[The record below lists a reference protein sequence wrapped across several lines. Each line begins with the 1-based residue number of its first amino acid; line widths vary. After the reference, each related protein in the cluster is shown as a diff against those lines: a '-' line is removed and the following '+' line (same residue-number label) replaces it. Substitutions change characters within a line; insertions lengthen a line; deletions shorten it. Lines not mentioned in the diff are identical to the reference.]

1 MNRIT
6 VALLAAFDAALSA
19 LIGIAIPLVP
29 LTVLWAVQYDTA
41 VDWAVFWR
49 VAADAWLLGHGA
61 DLRASFAP
69 DSALALG
76 LPGGTEAF
84 SVTIAPLAFA
94 LLAILLGARTGRRA
108 QESPFRFIG
117 FTVAIATY
125 LALAFLV
132 TLLASSDVA
141 SVGALQ
147 GTLLPPLVF
156 ALGVGI
162 GAVTHSARSGE
173 PDPLGR
179 LARDQLDRLP
189 DPAPPLVL
197 AALRGG
203 ALAAAGVVG
212 AAAVLVAVLLVLDY
226 SSIVALYEGLGA
238 EALGGLAL
246 TLGQL
251 AFLPN
256 LVVWAAS
263 WLIGPGFALGTGSS
277 VAPAGT
283 LLGPLPSI
291 PVLAAL
297 PEGDLAFGFLGL
309 LVPVLAGFAAGW
321 RVRRG
326 LIDDLDG
333 RSLLRWG
340 AAAAGGIGVVG
351 GLLLGLLA
359 WFSAGA
365 AGPGRLVHVGPDP
378 LVVGAVAALELAVAA
393 GIGLA
398 SGRSARG

>member
-19 LIGIAIPLVP
+19 LIGIAISLVP

-41 VDWAVFWR
+41 VDWGVFWR

-61 DLRASFAP
+61 DLQAALAP

-84 SVTIAPLAFA
+84 AVTIAPLGFA
-94 LLAILLGARTGRRA
+94 LLAVLLGARTGRRA
-108 QESPFRFIG
+108 QESPFRLIG
-117 FTVAIATY
+117 FGVSIATY
-125 LALAFLV
+125 LLLAFLV
-132 TLLASSDVA
+132 TLSSSAPIASIDTV
-141 SVGALQ
+141 Q

-156 ALGVGI
+156 GLGVAI
-162 GAVTHSARSGE
+162 GAGIHSAASGE
-173 PDPLGR
+173 RDRLGELVR
-179 LARDQLDRLP
+179 DAFERLPELARS
-189 DPAPPLVL
+189 LVL
-197 AALRGG
+197 LSLRGG
-203 ALAAAGVVG
+203 ALATSAVVG
-212 AAAVLVAVLLVLDY
+212 AAAVLVAVLLVVNY
-226 SSIVALYEGLGA
+226 SSVVALYEGLGA

-251 AFLPN
+251 ALLPN

-263 WLIGPGFALGTGSS
+263 WLVGPGFAIGAGSS
-277 VAPAGT
+277 VGPAGT
-283 LLGPLPSI
+283 LLGPIPSL

-297 PEGDLAFGFLGL
+297 PQGDLSFGFLGL
-309 LVPVLAGFAAGW
+309 LVPLLAGFAAGW
-321 RVRRG
+321 RLRRAV
-326 LIDDLDG
+326 IDALDG

-340 AAAAGGIGVVG
+340 AAAAGGIGLAG
-351 GLLLGLLA
+351 GLVLGLLA

-365 AGPGRLVHVGPDP
+365 AGPGHLAQVGPDP
-378 LVVGAVAALELAVAA
+378 LLVWAVAALEIAVAA

-398 SGRSARG
+398 SGRPSRD